1 MQKYTKKTMRQ
12 SSIIFNANPKKT
24 RMHNGFK
31 VIMDYDNESDKKQ
44 YAPAII
50 DLSHMSKW
58 DVQDMHLNQIKP
70 LGQNIPG
77 KPGECSIQN
86 KKNIIF
92 RLNHTQAC
100 IWHILPEESPQMSE
114 IIPAEPPY
122 TDITDAHALLAI
134 VGPSVPSFIEK
145 ITNLDL
151 MSPHRNT
158 PFVMQGPILH
168 IASRILVLQL
178 EKENSV
184 VLFSFSR
191 GYGQI
196 MAEALLDSGSR
207 QGVYF
212 AGEQLF
218 WST

>member
-1 MQKYTKKTMRQ
+1 MQEQTKKTMRQ
-12 SSIIFNANPKKT
+12 SPIVFYANPKKT
-24 RMHNGFK
+24 RMHNDFE
-31 VIMDYDNESDKKQ
+31 VIMDYDNESDKKEG
-44 YAPAII
+44 APAII
-50 DLSHMSKW
+50 DLSHMTKW
-58 DVQDMHLNQIKP
+58 DVQDTHLNKIKP
-70 LGQNIPG
+70 LGQIIPG
-77 KPGECSIQN
+77 KPGECNIQ
-86 KKNIIF
+86 KKNILF
-92 RLNHTQAC
+92 RLNRTQAC
-100 IWHILPEESPQMSE
+100 IWHIHAEESPQISE
-114 IIPAEPPY
+114 SIPAEPPY

-151 MSPHRNT
+151 MSPHPNT

-168 IASRILVLQL
+168 IASRILVLRL
-178 EKENSV
+178 EKENST
-184 VLFSFSR
+184 VLFSFPR
-191 GYGQI
+191 GYGQT